1 MTNVEVEGDLEIVE
15 LYQFELVASDLSN
28 TEAKDDSGDKER
40 LSSKDWYEFACMTIT
55 DNLGVLQKVHY
66 CGCQCRNCMIMPT
79 NHEFICCC
87 EVVTKKEESSSK
99 ISGIANR

>member
-40 LSSKDWYEFACMTIT
+40 QRKTQQQRL
-55 DNLGVLQKVHY
+55 V
-66 CGCQCRNCMIMPT
+66 
-79 NHEFICCC
+79 
-87 EVVTKKEESSSK
+87 
-99 ISGIANR
+99 